1 MSYRISKND
10 VKNQTTEVQY
20 HLQQEGSITSW
31 EAIKEYGITR
41 LSAIIFNLRAQS
53 IEFKSEP
60 IKSKNRFGR
69 TILSARYVLKGSNTR
84 QTNIFQSMYKW
95 ATGKEQ

>member
-1 MSYRISKND
+1 MSYRISKSD

-20 HLQQEGSITSW
+20 HLQQYGSITSW

-41 LSAIIFNLRAQS
+41 LSAIIFSLRGKGIA
-53 IEFKSEP
+53 IKSEP
-60 IKSKNRFGR
+60 MKIKNRFGR
-69 TILSARYVLKGSNTR
+69 TILVAKYVLQGSDGN

>member
-41 LSAIIFNLRAQS
+41 LSAIIFNLRAKGLV
-53 IEFKSEP
+53 IKSEP

-69 TILSARYVLKGSNTR
+69 TILSARYVLKGSDTK